1 MQDQRT
7 ILNRRNFLKVSA
19 TAAAVT
25 AVAGRTETAAA
36 ADDGLDHRN
45 ERPDRMTYQKLGD
58 RTKFNSSRLVFG
70 CGAALAGGKAVR
82 LLDQAYE
89 AGINLYDIGSNAY
102 YKGSENAFAE
112 FRAAHKDDIF
122 VVSKAPI
129 RAGRPPKFGED
140 VSAEYAKEAAKQW
153 ADLLDQSLLDMKTD
167 FIDAYY
173 IMMVAHPGIVRLEEI
188 YAEFERARDAGKVK
202 YFGISTHQNAPECLE
217 AAIET
222 GWYDLAMIAV
232 TPSGWYDGISQ
243 RLLTDKPP
251 LKDLRP
257 LLDRAREAG
266 MGLVGM
272 KAARAI
278 SVPNRAEET
287 IRTFDSYYSDKAIS
301 SPLNPFQRAYA
312 YVLENG
318 LDVVNSDMQNF
329 KHFEENLIAARTSAD
344 VFA

>member
-1 MQDQRT
+1 MIDQP
-7 ILNRRNFLKVSA
+7 ILDRRGFLKASA
-19 TAAAVT
+19 AAAAVT
-25 AVAGRTETAAA
+25 AVAGRTQSASAAE
-36 ADDGLDHRN
+36 DGLDHRN
-45 ERPDRMTYQKLGD
+45 ERPDRMNYRKLGD
-58 RTKFNSSRLVFG
+58 RTNFNSSRLVFG

-82 LLDQAYE
+82 LLDQAFE
-89 AGINLYDIGSNAY
+89 AGINLYDSGSNAY
-102 YKGSENAFAE
+102 YKGSENHFAE

-129 RAGRPPKFGED
+129 RAGRPPKFDED
-140 VSAEYAKEAAKQW
+140 PSPDYAKEAARQW
-153 ADLLDQSLLDMKTD
+153 TELLDQSLIDMKTD

-188 YAEFERARDAGKVK
+188 YKAFETARDAGKVK

-243 RLLTDKPP
+243 RLLTDKPA
-251 LKDLRP
+251 LKELKP
-257 LLDRAREAG
+257 LLDRARNAG
-266 MGLVGM
+266 IGLVGM

-278 SVPNRAEET
+278 SATPAGARDT
-287 IRTFDSYYSDKAIS
+287 TTFDSYYSDEAMGS
-301 SPLNPFQRAYA
+301 ALNPFQRAYA

-329 KHFEENLIAARTSAD
+329 KHFEENLIAARTSAE
-344 VFA
+344 VFG